1 MVIPVAIGISMV
13 RNPGLAVVA
22 TCVMRKNAPHLHVR
36 RVGEM
41 TNQCAYW
48 HALWLAAE
56 RLAWR
61 RATVHHNCTGLMRA
75 PPASAYAG
83 VALAAWRAVVG
94 AGGSVVHVRTEG
106 GDGSDSTEAQWVR
119 WCSRAAREEKL
130 RWLAEA
136 DERYADAAALA
147 DSGIPGGSA
156 W

>member
-22 TCVMRKNAPHLHVR
+22 TCVMRKNAPHLHLR

-48 HALWLAAE
+48 HAL
-56 RLAWR
+56 
-61 RATVHHNCTGLMRA
+61 GL
-75 PPASAYAG
+75 
-83 VALAAWRAVVG
+83 
-94 AGGSVVHVRTEG
+94 
-106 GDGSDSTEAQWVR
+106 
-119 WCSRAAREEKL
+119 
-130 RWLAEA
+130 
-136 DERYADAAALA
+136 AALA